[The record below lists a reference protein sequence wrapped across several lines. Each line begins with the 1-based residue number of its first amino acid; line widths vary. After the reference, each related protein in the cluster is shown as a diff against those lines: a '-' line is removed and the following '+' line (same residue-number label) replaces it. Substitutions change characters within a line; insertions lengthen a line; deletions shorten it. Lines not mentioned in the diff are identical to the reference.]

1 MSGSLNLLI
10 ALFFVFFLSPS
21 CPCGGRIS
29 KGGNVGGGGGRQREA
44 RALQTK
50 PGVTK
55 KKNRMFG
62 RRYSAAFIAIQ
73 PLAEYLKNEPS
84 RTALKYNHKEG
95 TFQIFFIF
103 FWGGPGKQRGWS
115 TPQHNKI
122 YYWDP
127 YISVVYMEFV
137 AALSSDH
144 LHVFSILF
152 YFFYFIFFYFF
163 YFCFFLPG
171 TQRGWSTPPHTDR

>member
-1 MSGSLNLLI
+1 MW
-10 ALFFVFFLSPS
+10 
-21 CPCGGRIS
+21 GR
-29 KGGNVGGGGGRQREA
+29 GAGRQREA

-55 KKNRMFG
+55 KTNRMFG

-103 FWGGPGKQRGWS
+103 FGGGPGKQRGWS

-152 YFFYFIFFYFF
+152 YFFYFIFFMFF
-163 YFCFFLPG
+163 YFCFFFAWHTARLVHP
-171 TQRGWSTPPHTDR
+171 STYRSLIWRAFLSDLVAACFFLF